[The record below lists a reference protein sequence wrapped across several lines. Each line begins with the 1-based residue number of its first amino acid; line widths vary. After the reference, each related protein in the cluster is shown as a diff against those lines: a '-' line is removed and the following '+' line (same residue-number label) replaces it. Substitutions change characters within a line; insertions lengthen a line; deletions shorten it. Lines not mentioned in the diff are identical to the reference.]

1 MNFIHVVTTLPRLVD
16 DAPAARLRVMP
27 AVVLTGA
34 RQTGKSTLVEKLV
47 PGDRLYRSLDDFDVR
62 DAVRRD
68 PEALLGGDDPLTL
81 DEVQREPG
89 LLTAVKRAI
98 DRDRRPGRFLLTGS
112 ANLLLMRQVSES
124 LAGRASYLTLWPMT
138 RCEQLG
144 LARAGRWDDL
154 LATPDG
160 QWRDLLAAAD
170 AAEDDWQ
177 ALALRGGFPT
187 PALELKTPADRA
199 IWFDGYVRT
208 YLERD
213 LQDLASISA
222 LPDFRRLLQAAC
234 LRVGQLL
241 NQTELGRDVGLPQP
255 TVHRWLN
262 LLETS
267 YLLVR
272 LPAYSVNRTK
282 RLVNSP
288 RMFWGDTGVALHLG
302 SSAPAGA
309 HLENLVLNDL
319 LAWRD
324 ARVDRVELAYWRTTI
339 GEEVD
344 FVIEAGGK
352 LLPIQVKATSKPR
365 LGDCAH
371 LRTFRQEYG
380 RKARAGSC
388 CTPGTRSSGSLP
400 TCWRYRGGGYCD
412 EVLRGRR
419 ASGPAGTPASDPAR
433 SGEREFH
440 GVPSA
445 HAIPLAIPAAQSMA
459 RRGCRAIAS
468 RSAGGHA
475 PALQRGAA
483 HTVPK
488 SSRANP
494 LLLSG
499 AAAGCACARLV
510 PTIVH
515 SHPECA
521 YLPMQDIE
529 NGRKPSWML
538 GF

>member
-1 MNFIHVVTTLPRLVD
+1 MNIIHVVKTLPRLVD
-16 DAPAARLRVMP
+16 DALAARLRVMP

-47 PGDRLYRSLDDFDVR
+47 PGERRYRSLDDFDVR
-62 DAVRRD
+62 DAARRNPD
-68 PEALLGGDDPLTL
+68 ALLGGNDPLTL

-138 RCEQLG
+138 RREQLG

-154 LATPDG
+154 LAAPDD
-160 QWRDLLAAAD
+160 QWRDLLAAGD
-170 AAEDDWQ
+170 DTEEDWQ

-187 PALELKTPADRA
+187 PALELATPADRA

-222 LPDFRRLLQAAC
+222 LPDFRRLMQAAC

-272 LPAYSVNRTK
+272 LPAYAVNRTK
-282 RLVNSP
+282 RLVKSP
-288 RMFWGDTGVALHLG
+288 RIFWGDTGVALHLG
-302 SSAPAGA
+302 PTAPAGA
-309 HLENLVLNDL
+309 HLENLVLHDL

-352 LLPIQVKATSKPR
+352 LLPIEVKATAKPR
-365 LGDCAH
+365 LADCAH

-380 RKARAGSC
+380 RKARAG
-388 CTPGTRSSGSLP
+388 
-400 TCWRYRGGGYCD
+400 
-412 EVLRGRR
+412 
-419 ASGPAGTPASDPAR
+419 
-433 SGEREFH
+433 
-440 GVPSA
+440 
-445 HAIPLAIPAAQSMA
+445 
-459 RRGCRAIAS
+459 
-468 RSAGGHA
+468 
-475 PALQRGAA
+475 
-483 HTVPK
+483 
-488 SSRANP
+488 
-494 LLLSG
+494 LLLHTG
-499 AAAGCACARLV
+499 RTVEWLTPDVLAV
-510 PTIVH
+510 PWWRV
-515 SHPECA
+515 
-521 YLPMQDIE
+521 L
-529 NGRKPSWML
+529 
-538 GF
+538 